1 MGVLSRRGMLPDQM
15 TRRPQGRRLPRDNIG
30 AVLFDHDFGWW
41 HDGGLTDGLHQF
53 TAVENTIKS
62 NLTSCQPTPP
72 AATCTLKP
80 GTSTSIGGGLLLA
93 NSNPGLTEPSILGDP
108 SRHVVV
114 LMTDGIQ
121 NTDPHVEPGPNNTNP
136 FVLSCPVDPSRCP
149 ASIPS
154 VPGEQIYTVTVGTG
168 QAVQPSIIQDIAHKS
183 GGFYV
188 NTEEDVGLLSPFFLE
203 LLQNV
208 LKFNSYETLRLIS
221 KSVSPTMP
229 FSASVPI
236 STTSHDVELSLMWPN
251 GLGPLRLTVTPPG
264 GSQPIVK
271 ESASGFISI
280 AQQIPPPAPFN
291 PYGDWTI
298 LVEVAPAEGRIAVV
312 GGQGSIPFNIHVMA
326 DDGAIK
332 SDLSIVPADYK
343 AGDNLR
349 LRAR

>member
-1 MGVLSRRGMLPDQM
+1 
-15 TRRPQGRRLPRDNIG
+15 
-30 AVLFDHDFGWW
+30 
-41 HDGGLTDGLHQF
+41 
-53 TAVENTIKS
+53 
-62 NLTSCQPTPP
+62 
-72 AATCTLKP
+72 
-80 GTSTSIGGGLLLA
+80 
-93 NSNPGLTEPSILGDP
+93 
-108 SRHVVV
+108 
-114 LMTDGIQ
+114 MTDGIR
-121 NTDPHVEPGPNNTNP
+121 NTDPHVGARPEQYESVCTLLSGRPEP
-136 FVLSCPVDPSRCP
+136 LS

-236 STTSHDVELSLMWPN
+236 STTSHDVEFSLMWPN

-326 DDGAIK
+326 DDGEIK

-349 LRAR
+349 LRARLTQLGSPVLGLGSRPGDKVQVDLVEPGQSIGDILSDSQASANPPPLHPDLKQGAEAKLFNALHANPSPLSM